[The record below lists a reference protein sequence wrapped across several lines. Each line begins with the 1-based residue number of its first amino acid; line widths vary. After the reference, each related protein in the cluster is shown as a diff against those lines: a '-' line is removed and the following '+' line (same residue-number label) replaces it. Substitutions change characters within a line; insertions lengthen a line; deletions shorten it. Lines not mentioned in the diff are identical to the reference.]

1 MTQPGYTS
9 TTYVVTGEIQE
20 GVRELCSPP
29 SGNVESEN
37 TLSLGS
43 AGGTIY
49 PVLPQAVATGS

>member
-1 MTQPGYTS
+1 MLS
-9 TTYVVTGEIQE
+9 LAESRR

-43 AGGTIY
+43 AGGTIH
-49 PVLPQAVATGS
+49 PVLPQVVATGS